1 MTSHLNLKNQPFL
14 VVLIQTHID
23 EQRLNGNC
31 VFQKID
37 DFRNAGPNCHLLS
50 NANLVIAPLF
60 TLKFDAIDIG
70 QSMSSG
76 AKLRLV
82 SQPLPRP
89 RMVLREISEACPE
102 IDIDFLD
109 TRKLADLIPK
119 KPRLRSARSENDA
132 YFPDNEALSI

>member
-1 MTSHLNLKNQPFL
+1 MTRHVNLKSQPFL

-31 VFQKID
+31 VFREIADIPK
-37 DFRNAGPNCHLLS
+37 AGTNCPLLS
-50 NANLVIAPLF
+50 KARLVIAPLF

-70 QSMSSG
+70 QKMSSG

-89 RMVLREISEACPE
+89 NMVLREIAEACPE
-102 IDIDFLD
+102 IDIDFVD
-109 TRKLADLIPK
+109 IRKLADLLPK
-119 KPRLRSARSENDA
+119 KPRLRSALSESDA
-132 YFPDNEALSI
+132 YFPDNGVLSF

>member
-1 MTSHLNLKNQPFL
+1 MKSQPFL

-31 VFQKID
+31 VFREIADIPK
-37 DFRNAGPNCHLLS
+37 AGTNCPLLS
-50 NANLVIAPLF
+50 KARLVIAPLF

-70 QSMSSG
+70 QKMSSG

-89 RMVLREISEACPE
+89 NMVLREIAEACPE

-109 TRKLADLIPK
+109 VQKLGNLLPK
-119 KPRLRSARSENDA
+119 KPRLRSARSESDA
-132 YFPDNEALSI
+132 YFPDNGVLSF